1 MTEKAPVTATASTAT
16 VQSAAAKGSMMSKQ
30 AILFDILIVYCFF
43 RFFKI
48 GAHNVTFSF
57 QLNRGYKMVH
67 NAVVAAND
75 ARELR

>member
-1 MTEKAPVTATASTAT
+1 MFKN
-16 VQSAAAKGSMMSKQ
+16 
-30 AILFDILIVYCFF
+30 VYCFF